1 MKERLLAIMEHEGL
15 TAAQFADA
23 IGIQRS
29 AVAHFLSGRNN
40 PSMGVL
46 NKILRRF
53 TYIDANWLLLGEGNM
68 MRKNVV
74 LEPDLFSNTAV
85 NPTKATVAPE
95 YRKETRVETP
105 VNTPKQIVKETIVIP
120 EGPSRNVSKI
130 VIFYSDGTFETL
142 IPEKHGLG
150 KNT

>member
-1 MKERLLAIMEHEGL
+1 MKDRILAVMEHEGL
-15 TAAQFADA
+15 TPAQFADA

-46 NKILRRF
+46 VKILKRF
-53 TYIDANWLLLGEGNM
+53 TYIASDWLLLGEGDM
-68 MRKNVV
+68 IRKNVIP
-74 LEPDLFSNTAV
+74 EPNLFSNTAI
-85 NPTKATVAPE
+85 NPPKATGVSE

-105 VNTPKQIVKETIVIP
+105 VNTPEKTVKETIVMP
-120 EGPSRNVSKI
+120 EKPSRNVSKI
-130 VIFYSDGTFETL
+130 VIFYSDDTFETL
-142 IPEKHGLG
+142 IPEKHGSG

>member
-1 MKERLLAIMEHEGL
+1 MKDRILAVMEHEGM
-15 TAAQFADA
+15 TPAQFADS

-46 NKILRRF
+46 IKILKRF
-53 TYIDANWLLLGEGNM
+53 TYIDADWLLLGEGNM
-68 MRKNVV
+68 MRKNAIS
-74 LEPDLFSNTAV
+74 EPNLFSNQPV
-85 NPTKATVAPE
+85 YPTKATEVPE

-105 VNTPKQIVKETIVIP
+105 VNAPKQTVKETIVTAERP
-120 EGPSRNVSKI
+120 FRNVTKI
-130 VIFYSDGTFETL
+130 VIFYSDDTFETL
-142 IPEKHGLG
+142 IPEKHGTG